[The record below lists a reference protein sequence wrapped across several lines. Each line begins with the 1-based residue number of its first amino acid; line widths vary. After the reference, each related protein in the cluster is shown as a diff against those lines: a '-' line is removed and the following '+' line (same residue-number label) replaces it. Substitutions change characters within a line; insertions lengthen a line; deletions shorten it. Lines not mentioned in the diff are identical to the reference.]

1 LAALSDH
8 DRRDAEHA
16 LRAEFAI
23 LVQKYVRRGIDIG
36 KAYVKEELDAAAR
49 EGRSVDGT
57 AIGRAAAARAQAH
70 YFGLAAQDAQ
80 PAIEGSASHT
90 DQPE

>member
-1 LAALSDH
+1 MAALSDH

-36 KAYVKEELDAAAR
+36 KAYIKEELDAAAR
-49 EGRSVDGT
+49 DGRSVDGT
-57 AIGRAAAARAQAH
+57 AIGRAAAERAQAY
-70 YFGLAAQDAQ
+70 YFASALNDPQ
-80 PAIEGSASHT
+80 PAIEGSASRA
-90 DQPE
+90 D